1 MEKGNSEMTK
11 LLLTAG
17 AKADAY
23 NDILGKC
30 PIHVAI
36 ELESKQLL
44 SILLESTPGNK
55 ANVNTLDQSGRS
67 ALHLSCEKGW
77 LTFKLHNSE

>member
-1 MEKGNSEMTK
+1 MEKGNSEMIK
-11 LLLTAG
+11 LLVTAG

-30 PIHVAI
+30 PIHAAV

-55 ANVNTLDQSGRS
+55 AIVDTLDQSGRS

-77 LTFKLHNSE
+77 FTFNLHNSE